1 MRQTLN
7 YQWKLIMTQK
17 DQVLAALQAGE
28 ELTAKQIASRY
39 NAGNPHAVIQ
49 ELRFA
54 GFPVYTNAKTNS
66 KGKTKNFYRLGTPS
80 RAVVAAGFR
89 ALAANA

>member
-1 MRQTLN
+1 MEN
-7 YQWKLIMTQK
+7 IMTQK
-17 DQVLAALQAGE
+17 DQVLAALQSGE

-54 GFPVYTNAKTNS
+54 GFPVYTNAKTNA
-66 KGKTKNFYRLGTPS
+66 KCKTKNFYRLGTPS

-89 ALAANA
+89 ALANA